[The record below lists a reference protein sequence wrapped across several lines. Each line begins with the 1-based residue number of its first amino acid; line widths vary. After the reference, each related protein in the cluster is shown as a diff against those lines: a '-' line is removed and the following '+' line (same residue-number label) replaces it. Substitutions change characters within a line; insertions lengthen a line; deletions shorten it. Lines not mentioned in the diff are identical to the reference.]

1 MSRVDKGKIVIISS
15 PSGGGKT
22 SICHKLLSPTRR
34 KQGWRF
40 SISYTTRQPRANE
53 RNGREYYFVTDK
65 EFTALKK
72 ADAFAE
78 ACRVHLY
85 QYGTPRGPLEETLEK
100 GGVMILDV
108 DVQGAR
114 KLKREYP
121 QAITVFV
128 LPPSTRELH
137 RRLKRR
143 GTETAAQLAV
153 RRENAR
159 KEMKLYRR
167 FEYTVINNDLTSAVK
182 RVLAII
188 EAHPCR
194 TENIPR
200 ELIEDIIG

>member
-1 MSRVDKGKIVIISS
+1 MSKADKGRIVIISS

-22 SICHKLLSPTRR
+22 SICRKLLSPARR

-53 RNGREYYFVTDK
+53 RSGREYHFVSDQQ
-65 EFTALKK
+65 FTALKNK
-72 ADAFAE
+72 GAFAE
-78 ACRVHLY
+78 DCRVHLY
-85 QYGTPRGPLEETLEK
+85 RYGTPRAPLQQTLAK

-114 KLKREYP
+114 KLTKEYP

-128 LPPSTRELH
+128 LPPSKRELH
-137 RRLKRR
+137 RRLSRR

-167 FEYTVINNDLTSAVK
+167 FEYTVINDNLTDAVK
-182 RVLAII
+182 RVLAVI

-200 ELIEDIIG
+200 EQIENIIG

>member
-1 MSRVDKGKIVIISS
+1 MSKADKGKIVIISS

-72 ADAFAE
+72 EDAFAE

-85 QYGTPRGPLEETLEK
+85 QYGTPRGPLEETLKK

-108 DVQGAR
+108 DVQGAQ
-114 KLKREYP
+114 KLKKEYP
-121 QAITVFV
+121 QAITVFI
-128 LPPSTRELH
+128 LPPSKRELH

-143 GTETAAQLAV
+143 GTETAAQLAL

-167 FEYTVINNDLTSAVK
+167 FEYTVINDDLTGAVK

-188 EAHPCR
+188 ESHPCR

-200 ELIEDIIG
+200 ELIENIIG